1 LPLLKRDGNCGGR
14 SPTTLIQESSVHLK
28 NRDTAKGSPA
38 GLPVR
43 YLLVCWLLVLSAIAF
58 VDRTNI
64 SIAGVQISREFRLD
78 NTQLGW
84 IFSAF
89 LIGYALFQVPGG
101 IVSEKFGA
109 RRVLA
114 FSVIWWGLFTVLTA
128 VIPAGFAGGLAI
140 LILIRFL
147 LGAGE
152 ATMYPAANRFV
163 ERWFPLQ
170 ERGKANGIIFGG
182 VGLGSGVT
190 PPLVTA
196 IMLRFGWRASFWF
209 SALLGI
215 VAGVVWYLVSRDT
228 PEEHRSVASPEL
240 RHILAGR
247 EQGIGQAPL
256 QANAAGAHAPL
267 PWMRIFTSRE
277 VLGLSVSYFA
287 FGYIAWIFFSWFY
300 IYLVQVRGL
309 NLRAT
314 AIYSIF
320 PFIAMTVGC
329 LLGGIA
335 SDWVATRYSR
345 RAGRS
350 VLPAVALAGTAVL
363 LVVGSRAQDAR
374 TASAVLACGAGCLYL
389 SQSCFWSVSADFG
402 GEHSGVVSG
411 VMNFA
416 CQIGGAVTASLTPFL
431 ASHFGWNTSFAAAT
445 LLALVGA
452 IAWLFVDPD
461 RRLATG
467 MDDAG
472 RPAPAP
478 EISSRYVS

>member
-1 LPLLKRDGNCGGR
+1 M
-14 SPTTLIQESSVHLK
+14 Q
-28 NRDTAKGSPA
+28 RDTAAPSRRP
-38 GLPVR
+38 PPIR

-64 SIAGVQISREFRLD
+64 SIAGVEISREFRLD
-78 NTQLGW
+78 NSQLGW

-89 LIGYALFQVPGG
+89 LLGYALFQVPGG

-109 RRVLA
+109 RHVLA
-114 FSVIWWGLFTVLTA
+114 FSVFWWGLFTVLTA
-128 VIPAGFAGGLAI
+128 LIPPGLAQGLAF
-140 LILIRFL
+140 LICIRFL

-170 ERGKANGIIFGG
+170 ERGRANGIIFGG
-182 VGLGSGVT
+182 VGLGSGLT

-196 IMLRFGWRASFWF
+196 IMLKFGWRASFWF
-209 SALLGI
+209 AAALGLG
-215 VAGVVWYLVSRDT
+215 AGLVWYLAARDT
-228 PEEHRSVASPEL
+228 PEEHRSVGVDEL
-240 RHILAGR
+240 QHIVANREDSAGR
-247 EQGIGQAPL
+247 RTNSHSGRV
-256 QANAAGAHAPL
+256 
-267 PWMRIFTSRE
+267 PWSRIFGSRE
-277 VLGLSVSYFA
+277 VLALSASYFT

-309 NLRAT
+309 NLKAT

-320 PFIAMTVGC
+320 PFVAMTIGC

-335 SDWVATRYSR
+335 SDWIARRWSR

-350 VLPAVALAGTAVL
+350 IFPAIALAGTAL
-363 LVVGSRAQDAR
+363 LLMAGSRAHGTG

-389 SQSCFWSVSADFG
+389 SQSCYWSASADFG
-402 GEHSGVVSG
+402 GERSGVVSG

-431 ASHFGWNTSFAAAT
+431 AAHYGWNTSFVAAT
-445 LLALVGA
+445 VLAVVGA
-452 IAWLFVDPD
+452 IAWLLVDPD
-461 RRLATG
+461 RRLTS
-467 MDDAG
+467 DIDG
-472 RPAPAP
+472 RAAPL
-478 EISSRYVS
+478 EM

>member
-1 LPLLKRDGNCGGR
+1 MKRAAVAR
-14 SPTTLIQESSVHLK
+14 AVLS
-28 NRDTAKGSPA
+28 
-38 GLPVR
+38 VR

-64 SIAGVQISREFRLD
+64 SIAGVEISREFRLD
-78 NTQLGW
+78 NSQLGW

-89 LIGYALFQVPGG
+89 LLGYAFFQVPGG

-114 FSVIWWGLFTVLTA
+114 FSVFWWGLFTVMTA
-128 VIPAGFAGGLAI
+128 LIPPGVTGGLAF
-140 LILIRFL
+140 LICIRFL

-163 ERWFPLQ
+163 ERWFPLE
-170 ERGKANGIIFGG
+170 ERGRANGIIFGG
-182 VGLGSGVT
+182 VGLGSGLT
-190 PPLVTA
+190 PPLVTG

-209 SALLGI
+209 TAILGLL
-215 VAGVVWYLVSRDT
+215 AGLVWYWAARDT
-228 PEEHRSVASPEL
+228 PEGHPSVAEHELKHIIANRDDGRRLGPSP
-240 RHILAGR
+240 
-247 EQGIGQAPL
+247 
-256 QANAAGAHAPL
+256 AAGV
-267 PWMRIFTSRE
+267 PWSRIFGSRE
-277 VLGLSVSYFA
+277 VLALSASYFT

-309 NLRAT
+309 NLKAT

-320 PFIAMTVGC
+320 PFVAMTIGC

-335 SDWVATRYSR
+335 SDWVARRWNR

-350 VLPAVALAGTAVL
+350 VLPAIALAGTAVL
-363 LVVGSRAQDAR
+363 LIVGSRAQGTR

-389 SQSCFWSVSADFG
+389 SQSCYWSASADFG
-402 GEHSGVVSG
+402 GNHSGVVSG

-431 ASHFGWNTSFAAAT
+431 AARYGWNTSFVAAT
-445 LLALVGA
+445 VLAVLGG
-452 IAWLFVDPD
+452 IAWLLVDPD
-461 RRLATG
+461 RRLAS
-467 MDDAG
+467 DIDH
-472 RPAPAP
+472 
-478 EISSRYVS
+478 

>member
-1 LPLLKRDGNCGGR
+1 MNRTATR
-14 SPTTLIQESSVHLK
+14 SRAT
-28 NRDTAKGSPA
+28 
-38 GLPVR
+38 LPVR

-64 SIAGVQISREFRLD
+64 SIAGVEISREFHLD
-78 NTQLGW
+78 NSQLGW

-89 LIGYALFQVPGG
+89 LLGYAFFQVPGG

-114 FSVIWWGLFTVLTA
+114 FSVFWWGLFTVLTA
-128 VIPAGFAGGLAI
+128 LIPAGIAGGLAL
-140 LILIRFL
+140 LIISRFL

-182 VGLGSGVT
+182 VGLGSGLT

-209 SALLGI
+209 TAALGLA
-215 VAGVVWYLVSRDT
+215 AGLVWYLTARDT
-228 PEEHRSVASPEL
+228 PEEHPAVAADELAHIVTNRGDLRQSGISPTTGVPWST
-240 RHILAGR
+240 ILG
-247 EQGIGQAPL
+247 
-256 QANAAGAHAPL
+256 
-267 PWMRIFTSRE
+267 SRE
-277 VLGLSVSYFA
+277 VLALSASYFA

-309 NLRAT
+309 NLKAT

-320 PFIAMTVGC
+320 PFIAMTIGC
-329 LLGGIA
+329 LMGGVA
-335 SDWVATRYSR
+335 SDWIARRWSR

-350 VLPAVALAGTAVL
+350 ILPAIALAGTALL
-363 LVVGSRAQDAR
+363 LVAGSRAHDTRA
-374 TASAVLACGAGCLYL
+374 ASAVLACGAGCLYL
-389 SQSCFWSVSADFG
+389 SQSCYWSASADFG

-431 ASHFGWNTSFAAAT
+431 ALHYGWNTSFVAAT
-445 LLALVGA
+445 ILALIGA
-452 IAWLFVDPD
+452 IAWLLVDPD
-461 RRLATG
+461 RRLAS
-467 MDDAG
+467 DLDH
-472 RPAPAP
+472 
-478 EISSRYVS
+478 

>member
-1 LPLLKRDGNCGGR
+1 M
-14 SPTTLIQESSVHLK
+14 
-28 NRDTAKGSPA
+28 
-38 GLPVR
+38 PVR

-64 SIAGVQISREFRLD
+64 SIAGVEISREFRLD
-78 NTQLGW
+78 NSQLGW

-89 LIGYALFQVPGG
+89 LLGYAFFQVPGG

-114 FSVIWWGLFTVLTA
+114 FSVFWWGLFTVLTA
-128 VIPAGFAGGLAI
+128 LIPAGVAGGLAL
-140 LILIRFL
+140 LIVSRFL

-163 ERWFPLQ
+163 ERWFPLE

-182 VGLGSGVT
+182 VGLGSGLT

-209 SALLGI
+209 TAILGLA
-215 VAGVVWYLVSRDT
+215 AGLVWYLTARDT
-228 PEEHRSVASPEL
+228 PEEHRSVSAEEL
-240 RHILAGR
+240 AHIVVNRGDLGRPSTLLAPGV
-247 EQGIGQAPL
+247 
-256 QANAAGAHAPL
+256 
-267 PWMRIFTSRE
+267 PWSRIFGSRE
-277 VLGLSVSYFA
+277 VLALSTSYFT

-309 NLRAT
+309 NLKAT

-320 PFIAMTVGC
+320 PFIAMTIGC
-329 LLGGIA
+329 LLGGVA
-335 SDWVATRYSR
+335 SDWIARRWSR

-350 VLPAVALAGTAVL
+350 ILPAIALAGTAVL
-363 LVVGSRAQDAR
+363 LIAGSRAHATA

-389 SQSCFWSVSADFG
+389 SQSCYWSASADFG
-402 GEHSGVVSG
+402 GQHSGVVSG

-431 ASHFGWNTSFAAAT
+431 ASRFGWNTSFVAAT
-445 LLALVGA
+445 SLALVGA
-452 IAWLFVDPD
+452 IAWLLVDPD
-461 RRLATG
+461 RRLASELG
-467 MDDAG
+467 H
-472 RPAPAP
+472 
-478 EISSRYVS
+478 

>member
-1 LPLLKRDGNCGGR
+1 MKLPAKDIVGATR
-14 SPTTLIQESSVHLK
+14 SAATM
-28 NRDTAKGSPA
+28 NRTATRSRA
-38 GLPVR
+38 TLPVR

-64 SIAGVQISREFRLD
+64 SIAGVEISREFHLD
-78 NTQLGW
+78 NSQLGW

-89 LIGYALFQVPGG
+89 LLGYAFFQVPGG

-114 FSVIWWGLFTVLTA
+114 FSVFWWGLFTVLTA
-128 VIPAGFAGGLAI
+128 LIPAGIAGGLAL
-140 LILIRFL
+140 LIISRFL

-182 VGLGSGVT
+182 VGLGSGLT

-209 SALLGI
+209 TAALGLA
-215 VAGVVWYLVSRDT
+215 AGLVWYLTARDT
-228 PEEHRSVASPEL
+228 PEEHPAVAADELAHIVTNRGDLRQSGISPTTGVPWST
-240 RHILAGR
+240 ILG
-247 EQGIGQAPL
+247 
-256 QANAAGAHAPL
+256 
-267 PWMRIFTSRE
+267 SRE
-277 VLGLSVSYFA
+277 VLALSASYFA

-309 NLRAT
+309 NLKAT

-320 PFIAMTVGC
+320 PFIAMTIGC
-329 LLGGIA
+329 LMGGVA
-335 SDWVATRYSR
+335 SDWIARRWSR

-350 VLPAVALAGTAVL
+350 ILPAIALAGTALL
-363 LVVGSRAQDAR
+363 LVAGSRAHDTRA
-374 TASAVLACGAGCLYL
+374 ASAVLACGAGCLYL
-389 SQSCFWSVSADFG
+389 SQSCYWSASADFG

-431 ASHFGWNTSFAAAT
+431 ALHYGWNTSFVAAT
-445 LLALVGA
+445 ILALIGA
-452 IAWLFVDPD
+452 IAWLLVDPD
-461 RRLATG
+461 RRLAS
-467 MDDAG
+467 DLDH
-472 RPAPAP
+472 
-478 EISSRYVS
+478 

>member
-1 LPLLKRDGNCGGR
+1 MHSIR
-14 SPTTLIQESSVHLK
+14 SDSEIATRS
-28 NRDTAKGSPA
+28 RAA
-38 GLPVR
+38 LPVR

-64 SIAGVQISREFRLD
+64 SIAGVEISREFRL
-78 NTQLGW
+78 NNSQLGW

-89 LIGYALFQVPGG
+89 LLGYALFQVPGG

-114 FSVIWWGLFTVLTA
+114 FSVFWWGLFTVLTA
-128 VIPAGFAGGLAI
+128 LIPPGASAGLAI
-140 LILIRFL
+140 LICMRFL
-147 LGAGE
+147 LGVGE

-182 VGLGSGVT
+182 VGLGSGLT

-209 SALLGI
+209 AAFLG
-215 VAGVVWYLVSRDT
+215 VAAGLVWYWAARDT
-228 PEEHRSVASPEL
+228 PEVHPAVGSLEL
-240 RHILAGR
+240 KHITAGR
-247 EQGIGQAPL
+247 EESGRAGMSH
-256 QANAAGAHAPL
+256 AAGV
-267 PWMRIFTSRE
+267 PWSRIFGSRE
-277 VLGLSVSYFA
+277 VVALSASYFA

-309 NLRAT
+309 NLKAT

-320 PFIAMTVGC
+320 PFVAMTIGC
-329 LLGGIA
+329 LFGG
-335 SDWVATRYSR
+335 VATDWLARRWNR

-350 VLPAVALAGTAVL
+350 IFPAIALAGTAVL
-363 LVVGSRAQDAR
+363 LIAGSRAHATG

-389 SQSCFWSVSADFG
+389 SQSCYWSASADFG

-431 ASHFGWNTSFAAAT
+431 ASRYGWNTSFVAAT
-445 LLALVGA
+445 TLALMGA
-452 IAWLFVDPD
+452 IAWLLVNPD
-461 RRLATG
+461 RRLASRI
-467 MDDAG
+467 DQQN
-472 RPAPAP
+472 APL
-478 EISSRYVS
+478 EM

>member
-1 LPLLKRDGNCGGR
+1 MKLPAKDIVGATR
-14 SPTTLIQESSVHLK
+14 SAATM
-28 NRDTAKGSPA
+28 NRTATRSRA
-38 GLPVR
+38 TLPVR

-64 SIAGVQISREFRLD
+64 SIAGVEISREFHLD
-78 NTQLGW
+78 NSQLGW

-89 LIGYALFQVPGG
+89 LLGYAFFQVPGG

-114 FSVIWWGLFTVLTA
+114 FSVFWWGLFTVLTA
-128 VIPAGFAGGLAI
+128 LIPAGIAGGLAL
-140 LILIRFL
+140 LIISRFL

-182 VGLGSGVT
+182 VGLGSGLT

-209 SALLGI
+209 TAALGLA
-215 VAGVVWYLVSRDT
+215 AGLVWYLTARDT
-228 PEEHRSVASPEL
+228 PEEHPAVAADELAHIVTNRGDLRQSGISPTTGVPWST
-240 RHILAGR
+240 ILG
-247 EQGIGQAPL
+247 
-256 QANAAGAHAPL
+256 
-267 PWMRIFTSRE
+267 SRE
-277 VLGLSVSYFA
+277 VLALSASYFA

-309 NLRAT
+309 NLKAT

-320 PFIAMTVGC
+320 PFIAMTIGC
-329 LLGGIA
+329 LMGGIA
-335 SDWVATRYSR
+335 SDWIARRWSR

-350 VLPAVALAGTAVL
+350 ILPAIALAGTALL
-363 LVVGSRAQDAR
+363 LVAGSRAHDTRA
-374 TASAVLACGAGCLYL
+374 ASAVLACGAGCLYL
-389 SQSCFWSVSADFG
+389 SQSCYWSASADFG

-431 ASHFGWNTSFAAAT
+431 ALHYGWNTSFVAAT
-445 LLALVGA
+445 ILALIGA
-452 IAWLFVDPD
+452 IAWLLVDPD
-461 RRLATG
+461 RRLASHL
-467 MDDAG
+467 DH
-472 RPAPAP
+472 
-478 EISSRYVS
+478 

>member
-1 LPLLKRDGNCGGR
+1 M
-14 SPTTLIQESSVHLK
+14 
-28 NRDTAKGSPA
+28 NRTAA
-38 GLPVR
+38 ARLPVR

-64 SIAGVQISREFRLD
+64 SIAGVEISREFRLD
-78 NTQLGW
+78 NSQLGW

-89 LIGYALFQVPGG
+89 LLGYAFFQVPGG
-101 IVSEKFGA
+101 IVAEKFGA

-114 FSVIWWGLFTVLTA
+114 FSVFWWGLFTVLTA
-128 VIPAGFAGGLAI
+128 LIPAGVAGGLVL
-140 LILIRFL
+140 LIISRFL

-182 VGLGSGVT
+182 VGLGSGLT

-209 SALLGI
+209 TAILGLA
-215 VAGVVWYLVSRDT
+215 AGLVWYLTARDT
-228 PEEHRSVASPEL
+228 PEEHRSVSAEEL
-240 RHILAGR
+240 AHVVANRGDLGRPSLSLAPR
-247 EQGIGQAPL
+247 V
-256 QANAAGAHAPL
+256 
-267 PWMRIFTSRE
+267 PWSRIFGSRE
-277 VLGLSVSYFA
+277 VLALSASYFT

-309 NLRAT
+309 NLKAT

-320 PFIAMTVGC
+320 PFIAMTIGC
-329 LLGGIA
+329 LLGGVA
-335 SDWVATRYSR
+335 SDWIARRWSR

-350 VLPAVALAGTAVL
+350 ILPAIALAGTAVL
-363 LVVGSRAQDAR
+363 LIAGSRAHATA

-389 SQSCFWSVSADFG
+389 SQSCYWSASADFG
-402 GEHSGVVSG
+402 GQHSGVVSG

-431 ASHFGWNTSFAAAT
+431 ASRFGWNTSFVAAT
-445 LLALVGA
+445 SLALVGA
-452 IAWLFVDPD
+452 IAWLLVDPD
-461 RRLATG
+461 RRLASELG
-467 MDDAG
+467 H
-472 RPAPAP
+472 
-478 EISSRYVS
+478 